1 MAGKRDKVSVGRL
14 RYLADLQKATI
25 TSDGGGGNAE
35 TFSTIAK
42 IFIDIRPVSG
52 DEKDRQGK
60 VQGQTTHKIH
70 TRYRKDMQ
78 IDYRISYQ
86 DRLFQIQNILNI
98 DERNRWYELSVIEGV
113 AR

>member
-1 MAGKRDKVSVGRL
+1 M
-14 RYLADLQKATI
+14 RYLADLQKSTI

-52 DEKDRQGK
+52 DERDRQGK

-70 TRYRKDMQ
+70 TIATTTTVPKK
-78 IDYRISYQ
+78 ITPP
-86 DRLFQIQNILNI
+86 
-98 DERNRWYELSVIEGV
+98 SVDSL
-113 AR
+113 R